1 MPVDNSS
8 GWYNYG
14 TQGHQGE
21 WNGHVWTGRTR
32 DDSSV
37 PGPPQ
42 WHRSPLRFLRHPWFW
57 VFLGFWAASTLLG
70 FAVNSID
77 HSNAFWFVVFAVLVF
92 GACFGFTLI
101 YWPHMQFRQL
111 PDLGKVL
118 LWGLVSGAVA
128 VALAIPIEGYLE
140 PDLKVPLAADLWLSG
155 VIEETSKIL
164 VPIFLWIFGKGVF
177 RDPRVGFLL
186 VLVSGSVFGGVEGAQ
201 YILGGGENSA
211 PSMALARPVA
221 ELTHAVWASIAA
233 TMIWFA
239 AARLGRLVTWVG
251 FVGWLMAAGLHS
263 FHDGIASF
271 NTTGTKN
278 TIATGTSYAT
288 IGKGLTEGAALV
300 VFSFVFLIIAFY
312 VLKYFAARELVPPNA
327 IDTNPPHWR
336 PRMVQW
342 AMPKAGRRA

>member
-111 PDLGKVL
+111 TDLRKVL

-128 VALAIPIEGYLE
+128 IALAISLEGYLE
-140 PDLKVPLAADLWLSG
+140 PDLQVPFAADLWLSG

-164 VPIFLWIFGKGVF
+164 VPILLWIFGKGIF

-251 FVGWLMAAGLHS
+251 FVGWLLAAGLHS

-278 TIATGTSYAT
+278 TIATGTNYAT

-300 VFSFVFLIIAFY
+300 VFSFAFLIIAFF
-312 VLKYFAARELVPPNA
+312 VLKYFAARELVPPGA
-327 IDTNPPHWR
+327 IDPNPPHWR

-342 AMPKAGRRA
+342 AMPKASPRA